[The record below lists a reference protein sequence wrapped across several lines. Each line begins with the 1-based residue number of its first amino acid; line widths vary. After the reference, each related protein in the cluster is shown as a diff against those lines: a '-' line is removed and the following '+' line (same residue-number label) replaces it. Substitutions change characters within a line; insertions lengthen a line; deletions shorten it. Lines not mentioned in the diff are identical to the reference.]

1 MAFPGNIL
9 ETGIKIADGLIPGLK
24 GDCILK
30 QFIGSDAN
38 GDLIHTD
45 GVDGRPNPI
54 PFKAI
59 VDYTNKV
66 TIRNAQ
72 MISISATLTI
82 LETIPF
88 NNTLTDPP
96 RKNPIDPRDEIILP
110 DGSTGPIISAPG
122 SVHNPRT
129 GTGFIQVVEIG
140 PRS

>member
-9 ETGIKIADGLIPGLK
+9 ETGVKIVDRAIPGLK
-24 GDCILK
+24 AVCTLK

-38 GDLIHTD
+38 GDVLLTD
-45 GVDGRPNPI
+45 GLEGRPNPI
-54 PFKAI
+54 TFKSV

-72 MISISATLTI
+72 MVSISATLTI
-82 LETIPF
+82 TETIPF

-96 RKNPIDPRDEIILP
+96 RRNPIDPRDEIILP
-110 DGSTGPIISAPG
+110 DGTSGPIISAPG
-122 SVHNPRT
+122 SVLNPRT
-129 GTGFIQVVEIG
+129 GTGFIQVVEMG

>member
-1 MAFPGNIL
+1 MAFPGDIL
-9 ETGIKIADGLIPGLK
+9 EKGIKIADGLIPGLK
-24 GDCILK
+24 AICTLK
-30 QFIGSDAN
+30 QFTGSDAN
-38 GDLIHTD
+38 GDLTYAD
-45 GVDGRPNPI
+45 PI
-54 PFKAI
+54 TFKAI

-66 TIRNAQ
+66 TIRAAQ
-72 MISISATLTI
+72 MVSISATLTI